1 MKFCAFVIFAMS
13 LALVSGCQGHG
24 LNDREHVEDAVQWGP
39 AVNGL
44 QVGLA
49 KRTYEPGKAP
59 GAGQIYFVVQMRNVT
74 GHSMSILAPIKIGGV
89 LPEKRAGNESV
100 GVMLVYDSA
109 AGLKTA
115 AFTPADKPVVYEM
128 EPGKDYNLEA
138 RLAPS
143 RFGIDRFLPG
153 RMTAA
158 YSNAQA
164 SIKYDSLG
172 GKSVD
177 GLWTGEARSGSV
189 AVEVGSES
197 VKPAPEQAHRRD
209 KLEDNPGFVK

>member
-1 MKFCAFVIFAMS
+1 MWLVVASSAFVA
-13 LALVSGCQGHG
+13 GCQGHG
-24 LNDREHVEDAVQWGP
+24 LNERDYVEDPVQWGP

-59 GAGQIYFVVQMRNVT
+59 GANQIYFMVQMRNVT
-74 GHSMSILAPIKIGGV
+74 GHSMSILAPTVIGGV
-89 LPEKRAGNESV
+89 LPEKRVGDESV
-100 GVMLVYDSA
+100 SVNLIYDSA

-115 AFTPADKPVVYEM
+115 SFTPANKPVVYEM
-128 EPGKDYNLEA
+128 ESGKDYNLEA
-138 RLAPS
+138 RLAPVK
-143 RFGIDRFLPG
+143 FGIDRFLPG
-153 RMTAA
+153 RMTAT

-189 AVEVGSES
+189 EVDPRLQLS
-197 VKPAPEQAHRRD
+197 KPAPEQAPRRD
-209 KLEDNPGFVK
+209 RLEDQPGYVK